1 MKSKLKIIRTLFLVA
16 VAAPF
21 FAACSRYDYKTV
33 EGDPMNTRI
42 YTLDNGLKV
51 YLSVNREEPRIQT
64 YIAVRVGAKNDPAE
78 NTGLAHYFEHL
89 MFKGTEQFGTQ
100 NYALE
105 KPLLDSIEAKFE
117 YYGTLE
123 DEAERNAVYAE
134 IDSLSYEASKI
145 AIPNEY
151 DKLMAAIGAK
161 GTNAYTGYD
170 MTVYTEDI
178 PSNQVENWA
187 RIQADRFK
195 HNVIRGFHTELETVY
210 EEKNMSLTSDGR
222 KVLEAVSSELFKNH
236 PYGTQTVLGTQEHLK
251 NPSITKIKEYY
262 KNWYVP
268 NNMAVCMSGDFDPDA
283 VIATI
288 DKYFG
293 DMLPND
299 NLQRLQYR
307 PEQPIES
314 PVEREVYG
322 LESEYVTL
330 AWRFEGANS
339 PQTDT
344 LTILSDMLYNGYAG
358 LVDVN
363 LNQSQKTLGASVFPY
378 MQADYTQLIVSADPK
393 EGQTLDQVKDLL
405 LEQIELLKKG
415 EFDESLLQ
423 ATINNYKKNE
433 MRALESN
440 AARADA
446 FVEAFINDIP
456 WNREVERLDRLAA
469 LTKEDIV
476 SFANAHLNDN
486 YVVVKKLKGEDT
498 SVKKIAKPEITPIFT
513 NRDTASLFLKEI
525 QASAVTPIEPVFVD
539 YEKDLQ
545 KLTSDKGLEI
555 LYKQN
560 TANGLFTLVY
570 YYEFGTNDDPMLELA
585 DAYSYYLGTSK
596 YSAEQIKAK
605 LYDLACNVNVM
616 VGRDNIRVT
625 ISGLSENM
633 AEAAR
638 LYEEM
643 VADYQPDNQ
652 ALENMK
658 ADYKKSRANAKLN
671 QSANFSMLQNYL
683 VYGSKNPAN
692 TTFSNAELDRVT
704 SSELLG
710 KFRMLGEYDHTV
722 LYYGP
727 ESAEVLVDFINKE
740 HKVADS
746 LKKFAD
752 GKKFKAQQVKEDR
765 VYIAPYDA
773 KQIYMYSY
781 SSTGEPYDLAK
792 TPIIRMY
799 NEYFGGG
806 MNSIVFQEM
815 REARGLAYTAQA
827 YYGRSG
833 DEKDDPYVFYSF
845 IATQNDKMMDAVTA
859 FDEII
864 NNMPQ
869 SEAAFD
875 IAKENIIATLR
886 TQRITKMNVLWNF
899 VAARKLGL
907 SEDSRK
913 IVYEQV
919 QNLTLDDVVKFQ
931 QDVIKDR
938 KYYIGIL
945 GDEKE
950 LDMKRLGDGSY
961 GKVIRLSTEDIFGY

>member
-1 MKSKLKIIRTLFLVA
+1 MKSNMKIIRNLLMIAITIPLI
-16 VAAPF
+16 
-21 FAACSRYDYKTV
+21 AACGKYDYKTV

-51 YLSVNREEPRIQT
+51 YLSVNKEEPRIQT
-64 YIAVRVGAKNDPAE
+64 YIAVRVGGKNDPAE

-187 RIQADRFK
+187 KIQADRFK

-210 EEKNMSLTSDGR
+210 EEKNMSLTSDDR
-222 KVLEAVSSELFKNH
+222 KVLEAVSNELFKNH
-236 PYGTQTVLGTQEHLK
+236 PYGQQTILGTQEHLK

-293 DMLPND
+293 DMIPNG
-299 NLQRLQYR
+299 NLQKLQFE

-314 PVEREVYG
+314 PVERDVYG
-322 LESEYVTL
+322 LESEFVTL
-330 AWRFEGANS
+330 AWRFDGANS
-339 PQTDT
+339 PQMDT
-344 LTILSDMLYNGYAG
+344 LTILSDMLNNGYAG
-358 LVDVN
+358 LIDLN
-363 LNQSQKTLGASVFPY
+363 LNQAQKVLGASAFNYV
-378 MQADYTQLIVSADPK
+378 QADYTQFIVSANPK
-393 EGQTLDQVKDLL
+393 EGQTLDQVRELL
-405 LEQIELLKKG
+405 LEQIDLLKKG

-440 AARADA
+440 AARANA
-446 FVEAFINDIP
+446 FVEAFINDVP
-456 WNREVERLDRLAA
+456 WEREVGELDRLAA
-469 LTKEDIV
+469 LTKDDIV
-476 SFANAHLNDN
+476 RFANIHFKDN
-486 YVVVKKLKGEDT
+486 YVIVNKLEGEDT
-498 SVKKIAKPEITPIFT
+498 SVKKIAKPQITPIFT
-513 NRDTASLFLKEI
+513 NRDTASLFLKQI
-525 QASAVTPIEPVFVD
+525 QASAVTPIEPVFLD

-570 YYEFGTNDDPMLELA
+570 NYEFGTNDDPMLEVA
-585 DAYSYYLGTSK
+585 DTYSYYLGTSK
-596 YSAEQIKAK
+596 YSVEELNAK

-616 VGRDNIRVT
+616 VGSDETRVA

-633 AEAAR
+633 AEAAK

-643 VADYQPDNQ
+643 VTDYQPDEE

-658 ADYKKSRANAKLN
+658 ADYKKSRENAKLS
-671 QSANFSMLQNYL
+671 QDANFGMLQYYL
-683 VYGSKNPAN
+683 IYGEKNPAN

-704 SSELLG
+704 SGELLD
-710 KFRMLGEYDHTV
+710 KFKMLGEYDHTV

-727 ESAEVLVDFINKE
+727 ESAEALVDFINRE
-740 HKVADS
+740 HKVAAS
-746 LKKFAD
+746 LREFESDRKI
-752 GKKFKAQQVKEDR
+752 KAQQVKENR

-781 SSTGEPYDLAK
+781 SCTGETYDLAK
-792 TPIIRMY
+792 TPIIKMY
-799 NEYFGGG
+799 DEYFGGG

-815 REARGLAYTAQA
+815 REARGLAYSAQA
-827 YYGRSG
+827 AYRLSG
-833 DEKDDPYVFYSF
+833 NEKDDPYVYFSF
-845 IATQNDKMMDAVTA
+845 IATQNDKMMDAITA
-859 FDEII
+859 FDGII
-864 NNMPQ
+864 NDMPQ

-875 IAKENIIATLR
+875 IAKENIIANIR
-886 TQRITKMNVLWNF
+886 TQRITKMNVLWNYI
-899 VAARKLGL
+899 AARKLGL
-907 SEDSRK
+907 DEDSRR
-913 IVYEQV
+913 IIYEQV
-919 QNLTLDDVVKFQ
+919 QDLTLDDVVKFQ
-931 QDVIKDR
+931 QEVVKDR

-950 LDMKRLGDGSY
+950 LDMKRLGDGTY
-961 GKVIRLSTEDIFGY
+961 GKVIRLSAKDIFGY